1 MTMKKIFSILSLVL
15 MLVCCN
21 FALTSCGDDD
31 EDETTEKNVN
41 SKIIGTWELFDPQ
54 YPDMERSPF
63 TIDILYTFNA
73 DGTFIRAIQGINYA
87 GTDVEGYMLK
97 LKGTYTFSD
106 DKLILNGEQSY
117 SPAIAEDPYN
127 AQWQEDKWTE
137 TCTIEWLNGYT
148 VMRIHSSDEQPNESN
163 TYRKR
168 K

>member
-1 MTMKKIFSILSLVL
+1 MKKIFSILSLML
-15 MLVCCN
+15 MLACCN

-41 SKIIGTWELFDPQ
+41 SKIIGTWESFDPQ
-54 YPDMERSPF
+54 YPDMERTAF

-73 DGTFIRAIQGINYA
+73 DGTFIRSLQGINYA
-87 GTDVEGYMLK
+87 GTDVEGYLLK
-97 LKGTYTFSD
+97 MKGTYTFSD
-106 DKLILNGEQSY
+106 DKLILNGEQKY
-117 SPAIAEDPYN
+117 SPIEAEDPYN
-127 AQWQEDKWTE
+127 AQWQENKWTDI
-137 TCTIEWLNGYT
+137 CTIEWLNGYT

>member
-1 MTMKKIFSILSLVL
+1 MKKIFSILSLVL

-31 EDETTEKNVN
+31 EDETTEKNVK
-41 SKIIGTWELFDPQ
+41 SKIVGTWELFDPQ
-54 YPDMERSPF
+54 HPDIAQGAF
-63 TIDILYTFNA
+63 TIYILYTFNA

-106 DKLILNGEQSY
+106 DKLILNGEQRY
-117 SPAIAEDPYN
+117 SPISAEDPYN